1 MKKTRYVTLGLD
13 VLMLALAAAGGINQM
28 LAGNGWHALTYAILV
43 CWIVVA
49 RVRAVLAHM
58 HEDSEKAARR
68 RAARHAATLAAIRSA
83 ADKALKGAA

>member
-13 VLMLALAAAGGINQM
+13 VLMLALAAAGGIKQT
-28 LAGNGWHALTYAILV
+28 LEGNGWHALTYAILV

-68 RAARHAATLAAIRSA
+68 RAARHAATLVAIRSA
-83 ADKALKGAA
+83 ADKELKGEA

>member
-13 VLMLALAAAGGINQM
+13 VLMLALAAAGGINQL
-28 LAGNGWHALTYAILV
+28 LAGNGWNALTYAVLV

-83 ADKALKGAA
+83 ADKELKGEA

>member
-1 MKKTRYVTLGLD
+1 MKKTRYVTLGID
-13 VLMLALAAAGGINQM
+13 VLMLTLAAAGGINQM

-68 RAARHAATLAAIRSA
+68 RAARHAATLAAIRSV
-83 ADKALKGAA
+83 ADKELKGAE

>member
-13 VLMLALAAAGGINQM
+13 VLMLALASAGGINQL

-58 HEDSEKAARR
+58 HEDGEEAARR
-68 RAARHAATLAAIRSA
+68 RAARHASTLAAIRSA
-83 ADKALKGAA
+83 ADKELKGEA

>member
-13 VLMLALAAAGGINQM
+13 VLMLALAAAGGIKQM
-28 LAGNGWHALTYAILV
+28 LEGNGWHALTYTILV

-49 RVRAVLAHM
+49 HIRAVLAHM
-58 HEDSEKAARR
+58 HEDSKEAVRR

-83 ADKALKGAA
+83 ADKELKGEA

>member
-1 MKKTRYVTLGLD
+1 MKKTRYVTLGID
-13 VLMLALAAAGGINQM
+13 VLMLTLAAAGGINQM
-28 LAGNGWHALTYAILV
+28 LAGNGWHASTYAILV

-58 HEDSEKAARR
+58 HEDSEKASRR

-83 ADKALKGAA
+83 ADKELKGEA

>member
-13 VLMLALAAAGGINQM
+13 VIMLTLAAAGGINQA
-28 LAGNGWHALTYAILV
+28 LAGDGWHALTYAILV

-58 HEDSEKAARR
+58 HEDSKEAACR
-68 RAARHAATLAAIRSA
+68 RAVRHAATLAAIRSA
-83 ADKALKGAA
+83 ADKELKGEA